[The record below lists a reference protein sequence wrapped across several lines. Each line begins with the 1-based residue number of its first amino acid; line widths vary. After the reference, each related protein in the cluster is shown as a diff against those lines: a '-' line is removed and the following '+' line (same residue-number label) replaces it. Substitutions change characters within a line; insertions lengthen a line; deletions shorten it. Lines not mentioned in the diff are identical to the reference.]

1 MDILMFDFFFTSVL
15 AVVELMCTRDVPD
28 SHFFGKDKSDS
39 LHPATKMRVIVKNS
53 PFYSRDKNMLSFFR
67 FVLGPAGSRVG
78 AHFRVKRV
86 INEVAVAFVTSPPWL
101 RSHL

>member
-39 LHPATKMRVIVKNS
+39 LHPATKMRVILKNS
-53 PFYSRDKNMLSFFR
+53 PFCSRGKNMFPFRPWPGWVPCGGSF
-67 FVLGPAGSRVG
+67 SR
-78 AHFRVKRV
+78 
-86 INEVAVAFVTSPPWL
+86 
-101 RSHL
+101 

>member
-1 MDILMFDFFFTSVL
+1 MFDFFFTSVL

-53 PFYSRDKNMLSFFR
+53 PFCSSRQKYVSVSSLAR
-67 FVLGPAGSRVG
+67 LGPVWGLIFA
-78 AHFRVKRV
+78 
-86 INEVAVAFVTSPPWL
+86 L
-101 RSHL
+101 RG

>member
-53 PFYSRDKNMLSFFR
+53 PFCSRGKNMLSFSVSSLAR
-67 FVLGPAGSRVG
+67 LGPVWGLIFA
-78 AHFRVKRV
+78 
-86 INEVAVAFVTSPPWL
+86 L
-101 RSHL
+101 RG

>member
-39 LHPATKMRVIVKNS
+39 LHPATKMRVILKNS
-53 PFYSRDKNMLSFFR
+53 QSFLFSRQKY
-67 FVLGPAGSRVG
+67 V
-78 AHFRVKRV
+78 V
-86 INEVAVAFVTSPPWL
+86 IFP
-101 RSHL
+101 